1 MDKNSFRETTPSQ
14 VESSGR
20 GGVHEIDSFT
30 RMSLGGWDQRIL
42 PYPLP
47 LPHLLL
53 SSCMDQT
60 PCGLRYEGMKCMF
73 AFSWIEDYPWCMHA
87 FVLPTFAFS
96 GSAISYSSYPS
107 MGEIMN
113 VLFLLHFGPKRG
125 GEQWMP
131 SASAPWTAPTNCN
144 VITAMSH
151 MSSLVVTFFPSVT
164 LSISPTSSTAQ
175 LLRCAARLSIA

>member
-1 MDKNSFRETTPSQ
+1 MKVWNVCLHS
-14 VESSGR
+14 
-20 GGVHEIDSFT
+20 HELRIT
-30 RMSLGGWDQRIL
+30 RDACMR
-42 PYPLP
+42 
-47 LPHLLL
+47 L
-53 SSCMDQT
+53 S
-60 PCGLRYEGMKCMF
+60 Y
-73 AFSWIEDYPWCMHA
+73 
-87 FVLPTFAFS
+87 LPTFAFS

-175 LLRCAARLSIA
+175 LLRCQTSHCLIAGRRGDRQIDRSNHRGLVRDLWRVKLFWKFELSYGWSERWLLFRWFVVFNEYNK